1 MAIQDSAAFIDALL
15 KQKEDWRDAEEEH
28 HDLTGFYDKD
38 KGQILTWRRLLSGLT
53 AVKDNRE
60 KLLEDSKA
68 ANALHQLENVRD
80 NISPYSVINQIEPL
94 LATVESANNLL
105 VGEKRKH
112 ALERVDDHIA
122 TVQTDLEQIDAD
134 PMLRNK
140 LLGLQ
145 QLRIK
150 VETSN
155 SIPTIFYLQNQALEL
170 MDTAQDIIQKAHE
183 EQLKAIAKS
192 PAVTPKTDNTGATTP
207 TASAPKP
214 QAPVLKPTKTVK
226 AANLTIGKSYLE
238 STTDVEACLL
248 YTSPSPRD
256 RTRSRMPSSA

>member
-1 MAIQDSAAFIDALL
+1 M
-15 KQKEDWRDAEEEH
+15 
-28 HDLTGFYDKD
+28 
-38 KGQILTWRRLLSGLT
+38 
-53 AVKDNRE
+53 
-60 KLLEDSKA
+60 
-68 ANALHQLENVRD
+68 
-80 NISPYSVINQIEPL
+80 
-94 LATVESANNLL
+94 ESANNLL

-140 LLGLQ
+140 ALLGLQ
-145 QLRIK
+145 QLRSK

-170 MDTAQDIIQKAHE
+170 MDTAQDMIQKAHE
-183 EQLKAIAKS
+183 EQLKAIAKP

-226 AANLTIGKSYLE
+226 AASLTIGKSYLE
-238 STTDVEACLL
+238 STTDVDAYLQKL
-248 YTSPSPRD
+248 HK
-256 RTRSRMPSSA
+256 